1 MPILMITTGLA
12 ACAGSSMLSSQDGFH
27 SAQTLPR
34 APTNP
39 LSTPVPRGIYNSR
52 QTLLKRVKKKQKAQH
67 GPTASPTHRGR
78 TSGATA
84 TTSPPPFT
92 LLERHFATHAA
103 AIHAPC
109 SHSRHTRR
117 RHSRSLQPQ
126 PPRTPPDIRG
136 RRRTP
141 PPWPSAAPRRIWRK
155 RERASENETKGEIYR
170 SGVAP
175 PPPRP

>member
-1 MPILMITTGLA
+1 MDVHRGPPPAGTTGLA
-12 ACAGSSMLSSQDGFH
+12 ACAESSMLSAQDGFH
-27 SAQTLPR
+27 SAQALPRGSSRHRPAKSSVPR

-52 QTLLKRVKKKQKAQH
+52 QKLLKRVKKKQKAQH
-67 GPTASPTHRGR
+67 GPTPSPAHRGR

-92 LLERHFATHAA
+92 LPERHFATHAG

-109 SHSRHTRR
+109 SHSRHARH

-126 PPRTPPDIRG
+126 PPHTPPDIRG

-141 PPWPSAAPRRIWRK
+141 PPWPSAAPSPDLEK
-155 RERASENETKGEIYR
+155 ERESK
-170 SGVAP
+170 
-175 PPPRP
+175 